1 MNEKTMA
8 TSSEVSG
15 MSVKDGSVAKP
26 LLNTAADDSHAASP
40 VSDVSIL
47 SNTRTTRHAPSSGS
61 MSSATEKEASQ
72 SITHDAGEQHLA
84 ESVERPSANGK
95 APGSEPGDSTETGS
109 PLLPIF
115 SSSPTRSPVSPAAAP
130 PVKIGAYVHTS
141 TSSVQS
147 SSSTSKTDPGRD
159 TGSSVPPA
167 AVTSAQSGDSVL
179 ASMRPSVKNTLSTSQ
194 TSPIQDSDS
203 QWQALILVVWTV
215 EHRCG
220 AAHFFE
226 LLHGHVAPILVIPSH
241 PLRFG
246 IVLIIHRS
254 SSGSVLVGLCP
265 WNHDNFREFPVEL
278 VHICAEHALG
288 TGYNG
293 GRPFGS
299 NYLIRPFIHGIHVL
313 LPSKLWVPIPDFFQ
327 TGNVASRKS
336 HYFNDS
342 KSNRYCHAMDMV
354 YSSPT
359 HPVSLD
365 VTIVRLLGS
374 RCNFSENSN
383 DSGHNSG
390 NNNHIGSFGHMAYQY
405 RSNSSRTKLFG
416 LHGGCEEP
424 FRSDQRNNCRNSRD
438 GR

>member
-1 MNEKTMA
+1 
-8 TSSEVSG
+8 
-15 MSVKDGSVAKP
+15 
-26 LLNTAADDSHAASP
+26 SP
-40 VSDVSIL
+40 VSDVSTL
-47 SNTRTTRHAPSSGS
+47 SNTLTTRHAPSSGS

-72 SITHDAGEQHLA
+72 SITHDSGEHHRA

-95 APGSEPGDSTETGS
+95 ALGSEPGASTETGS
-109 PLLPIF
+109 PPLPIV

-130 PVKIGAYVHTS
+130 PVQIGAYVHTS
-141 TSSVQS
+141 ISSVQS
-147 SSSTSKTDPGRD
+147 SSSTSKTDPGQD

-167 AVTSAQSGDSVL
+167 PVTSAQSGDSVL
-179 ASMRPSVKNTLSTSQ
+179 ASMRPSVKNSLIPTSLS
-194 TSPIQDSDS
+194 
-203 QWQALILVVWTV
+203 QALALLSPAQALFSPVPALSLCSVSLVVWTV

-246 IVLIIHRS
+246 IVLISHRS

-278 VHICAEHALG
+278 VHICAEHVLG
-288 TGYNG
+288 TGYN

-299 NYLIRPFIHGIHVL
+299 NYLIRPFTHGIHVL

-327 TGNVASRKS
+327 TGNLASRKS

-374 RCNFSENSN
+374 RCNISENSN

-390 NNNHIGSFGHMAYQY
+390 NNNHIGRFGHMAYKY
-405 RSNSSRTKLFG
+405 RSNRSRTKLFG

-424 FRSDQRNNCRNSRD
+424 FRSYQRNNCRNSRD